1 MSRPLGFN
9 HGYAPLGENVQTPSP
24 ESGNG
29 TGEDVTQG
37 TRTQQTRATNLP
49 AGYKRTEAGVIPDDW
64 GLHDLRDGVSLL
76 SGHHVMARDCNDR
89 GVGLPY
95 LTGPTDFSD
104 GRIKHTKFTTKPTTL
119 CRAGDILVT
128 VKGSGSGTLVEADA
142 EYCISRQLMAIRTS
156 AWDPTFLRYSLLQ
169 HASRIKAASTGL
181 IPGLSRSDVL
191 DQYIPIPNGATEQRA
206 IAAVLTDVDDLVG
219 SLEAL
224 IEKKRA
230 IKRAAMQQLLTGSTR
245 LPGFSG
251 EWRTRRLGECVRIR
265 GDRVSSSKAS
275 DDTLCVELEDIEQAT
290 GRLLNRELAR
300 SVSAAKYV
308 FESGDV
314 LFGRLRPYLRK
325 WWYADRH
332 GVCSTE
338 IWPLVSDPLKADN
351 RFIYWLIQAD
361 TLYEAAQVSYGTH
374 MPRADWKVV
383 SEVPLP
389 LPPLAEQ
396 RAVAT
401 VLTDMDDE
409 IAALE
414 RRLDKTRAVKQ
425 GMMQQLLTGSIRLP
439 IPDDGL
445 EGESHDA

>member
-1 MSRPLGFN
+1 MSPPLGFH

-191 DQYIPIPNGATEQRA
+191 DQYIPIPNEATEQRA
-206 IAAVLTDVDDLVG
+206 IAAVLTDVDGLIG

-224 IEKKRA
+224 IAKKRA
-230 IKRAAMQQLLTGSTR
+230 IKRAAMQQLLTGRTR
-245 LPGFSG
+245 LPGFEG
-251 EWRTRRLGECVRIR
+251 EWETRRLGEV
-265 GDRVSSSKAS
+265 
-275 DDTLCVELEDIEQAT
+275 AT
-290 GRLLNRELAR
+290 IGMGRTPSRNVPAYWGGEHVWL
-300 SVSAAKYV
+300 SVSDLRGRVITESRERITDLAAVHMQAVPAGTLLMSFKLSIGRVGFAGCPLYTNEAICSLTRLSGSNADYLYYALQEV
-308 FESGDV
+308 DFSRYGRQAVKGHTLNSES
-314 LFGRLRPYLRK
+314 LSR
-325 WWYADRH
+325 
-332 GVCSTE
+332 
-338 IWPLVSDPLKADN
+338 
-351 RFIYWLIQAD
+351 IQ
-361 TLYEAAQVSYGTH
+361 
-374 MPRADWKVV
+374 
-383 SEVPLP
+383 VPS
-389 LPPLAEQ
+389 PPLSEQ
-396 RAVAT
+396 RAIAA
-401 VLTDMDDE
+401 VLSDMDAE
-409 IAALE
+409 IVALE
-414 RRLDKTRAVKQ
+414 HRLDKTRAVNQ

-439 IPDDGL
+439 IPDGRRR
-445 EGESHDA
+445 